1 VGLLEIVGDHE
12 TKKLWLLGPL
22 FEKSKLKGKQ
32 IPRELLSNI

>member
-12 TKKLWLLGPL
+12 TKISLLGLL

-32 IPRELLSNI
+32 NPGELLSNI